1 MKHTTLALL
10 ATALL
15 LGGCTPGAASLTPG
29 SGGGGGG
36 GGGTLVTIDVN
47 LTLNAPTTVPAG
59 QSGGFA
65 PALTNVHVGDS
76 IRFTNSDGTGINHTA
91 TLIPGV
97 TTFPAGSP
105 FSTSAQTR
113 SGAAITDAWSSGIL
127 TPGTSSQTIAVTA
140 AGTYIYGCFY
150 HYGSPMRGEIV
161 AQ

>member
-1 MKHTTLALL
+1 VKLFALL

-29 SGGGGGG
+29 SGGGGTAGG
-36 GGGTLVTIDVN
+36 NVVTIDVN
-47 LTLNAPTTVPAG
+47 LTLRAPTTVPAG
-59 QSGGFA
+59 QSGGFS
-65 PALTNVHVGDS
+65 PALATVHVGDS

-91 TLIPGV
+91 TLIPGA

-105 FSTSAQTR
+105 FTTSAQTQAG
-113 SGAAITDAWSSGIL
+113 SAITDAWSSGIMP
-127 TPGTSSQTIAVTA
+127 PGASSQTIAVTTP
-140 AGTYIYGCFY
+140 GTYIYGCFY